1 MASANVELV
10 RSIYAAWERGDFSH
24 SADWAHPEIEFEIAD
39 GLDPVRL
46 TGLAAMAAGYR
57 EFLRAWEDVRFEVD
71 GYRELDEERVL
82 VLGHYIGRGKRSGLE
97 VGQNKHEV
105 SGRPVHQGRQGE
117 KARQLLRP
125 RPRARRPRSRSRGLA
140 RDPQLRPIHNN
151 QSLRP
156 GLAGLAA
163 P

>member
-1 MASANVELV
+1 MPSANVDLV
-10 RSIYAAWERGDFSH
+10 RSIYTAWERGDFSH

-71 GYRELDEERVL
+71 GFRELDDERVL

-97 VGQNKHEV
+97 VGQISMRSAAVLYIKD
-105 SGRPVHQGRQGE
+105 
-117 KARQLLRP
+117 ARVRRLVNYFDRD
-125 RPRARRPRSRSRGLA
+125 RALADLGLA
-140 RDPQLRPIHNN
+140 PETDETN
-151 QSLRP
+151 QP
-156 GLAGLAA
+156 D
-163 P
+163 